1 MNKDFFKKTRILDGG
16 MGQELLNRGLKP
28 KGTLWSAHALI
39 DKECHQMVI
48 DTHLDFINAGAE
60 VIVTTTFTA
69 RRNRLI
75 QNDCEKYFEKINI
88 KAVELA
94 QKARDISKK
103 EVLIAGGLPNQ
114 KQTYSADLGEDLDL
128 IEKNFYDQ
136 AKLLKNGIDFFYLDV
151 MSSGL
156 ECEFALK
163 AIESY
168 NLPVLVGIHLRDNG
182 KLPSGEKIIDIFKK
196 YKNKNWL
203 GIIMACISPKAYEAV
218 VNDLKTLSIPYGFK
232 LNAFKKIPEDYVV
245 ASGDSYEFD
254 SSTGLSLIKG
264 NNRGNRINVLGINTD
279 LNESKFYEYVKKFM
293 KNGATILGGCCEI
306 RPSHIK
312 EIAKLK
318 NKFN

>member
-1 MNKDFFKKTRILDGG
+1 MDKDFFKKTRILDGG

-39 DKECHQMVI
+39 NKEYHQMVI

-69 RRNRLI
+69 RRTRLI
-75 QNDCEKYFEKINI
+75 QNDCEEYFEKINI

-128 IEKNFYDQ
+128 IKKNFYDQ
-136 AKLLKNGIDFFYLDV
+136 AKLLKHGIDFFYLDV

-156 ECEFALK
+156 ECEIALK
-163 AIESY
+163 VIETF

-182 KLPSGEKIIDIFKK
+182 HLPSGEKINDIVKK
-196 YKNKNWL
+196 YKNNNWL
-203 GIIMACISPKAYEAV
+203 GVIMACISPKAYEV
-218 VNDLKTLSIPYGFK
+218 VAKDLQQLDMSYGFK
-232 LNAFKKIPEDYVV
+232 LNAFKKIPEGYTV
-245 ASGDSYEFD
+245 ASKDEW
-254 SSTGLSLIKG
+254 G
-264 NNRGNRINVLGINTD
+264 NAGNPITVLGKNTD
-279 LNESKFYEYVKKFM
+279 LNESRFYEYVKKFM

-312 EIAKLK
+312 EISKLK
-318 NKFN
+318 

>member
-1 MNKDFFKKTRILDGG
+1 MNKDFFKKIRILDGG
-16 MGQELLNRGLKP
+16 MGQELLYRGLKP

-48 DTHLDFINAGAE
+48 DAHLDFINAGAE
-60 VIVTTTFTA
+60 VIVTSTFTA

-156 ECEFALK
+156 ECEIALK
-163 AIESY
+163 TIESF
-168 NLPVLVGIHLRDNG
+168 NLPVLVGIHVRDNG
-182 KLPSGEKIIDIFKK
+182 QLPSGETIKDIVKK
-196 YKNKNWL
+196 YKNNNWL
-203 GIIMACISPKAYEAV
+203 GIIAACVSPKAYELV
-218 VNDLKTLSIPYGFK
+218 NNDLQKLEIPYGFK
-232 LNAFKKIPEDYVV
+232 LNAFKKIPEGYTV
-245 ASGDSYEFD
+245 ASKDQWGNAGNP
-254 SSTGLSLIKG
+254 ST
-264 NNRGNRINVLGINTD
+264 VLGINTD

-293 KNGATILGGCCEI
+293 ENGATILGGCCEI
-306 RPSHIK
+306 RPSHMK
-312 EIAKLK
+312 EISKLK
-318 NKFN
+318 

>member
-1 MNKDFFKKTRILDGG
+1 MDKDFFKKTRILDAG

-28 KGTLWSAHALI
+28 KGTLWSAYALI
-39 DKECHQMVI
+39 NEQYHQMVV
-48 DTHLDFINAGAE
+48 DAHLDFINAGAE

-69 RRNRLI
+69 RRARLI
-75 QNDCEKYFEKINI
+75 QNDCEEYFEKINI

-114 KQTYSADLGEDLDL
+114 KQTYSADLGKDLDL

-156 ECEFALK
+156 ECKIALK
-163 AIESY
+163 VIESY
-168 NLPVLVGIHLRDNG
+168 NLPVLVGIHLKDSG
-182 KLPSGEKIIDIFKK
+182 QLPSGEKVIDIVKK
-196 YKNKNWL
+196 YKNNKWL
-203 GIIMACISPKAYEAV
+203 GIIMACVSPGAYELV
-218 VNDLKTLSIPYGFK
+218 INDLQKLDIPYGFK
-232 LNAFKKIPEDYVV
+232 LNAFKKIPEGYTV
-245 ASGDSYEFD
+245 ASKDQW
-254 SSTGLSLIKG
+254 G
-264 NNRGNRINVLGINTD
+264 NAGNPITVLGKNTD
-279 LNESKFYEYVKKFM
+279 LNESKFYEYAKKFM

-306 RPSHIK
+306 KPSHIK

-318 NKFN
+318 

>member
-1 MNKDFFKKTRILDGG
+1 MDKNFFKKTRILDGG

-39 DKECHQMVI
+39 DKECHQMVV

-60 VIVTTTFTA
+60 AIVTTTFTA

-94 QKARDISKK
+94 QRARDISKK

-114 KQTYSADLGEDLDL
+114 NQTYSADLGKDLDL
-128 IEKNFYDQ
+128 IKKNFYDQ
-136 AKLLKNGIDFFYLDV
+136 AKLLKHGIDFFYLDV

-156 ECEFALK
+156 ECEIALK
-163 AIESY
+163 VIETF

-182 KLPSGEKIIDIFKK
+182 QLPSGEKIVDIVKK
-196 YKNKNWL
+196 YKNNNWL
-203 GIIMACISPKAYEAV
+203 GIIMACISPGAYEMV
-218 VNDLKTLSIPYGFK
+218 INDLQKLDIPYGFK
-232 LNAFKKIPEDYVV
+232 LNAFKKIPEGYTV
-245 ASGDSYEFD
+245 ASKDEW
-254 SSTGLSLIKG
+254 G
-264 NNRGNRINVLGINTD
+264 NAGNPTTVLGKNTD
-279 LNESKFYEYVKKFM
+279 LNESRFYEYVNKFM

-318 NKFN
+318 

>member
-1 MNKDFFKKTRILDGG
+1 

-39 DKECHQMVI
+39 DKECHQMVV

-69 RRNRLI
+69 RKNRLI

-94 QKARDISKK
+94 QRARDISKK
-103 EVLIAGGLPNQ
+103 EILIAGGLPNQ
-114 KQTYSADLGEDLDL
+114 NQTYSANLGKDLDL
-128 IEKNFYDQ
+128 IKKNFYDQ
-136 AKLLKNGIDFFYLDV
+136 AKLLKHGIDFFYLDV

-156 ECEFALK
+156 ECKIALK
-163 AIESY
+163 VIETY
-168 NLPVLVGIHLRDNG
+168 NLPVLVGVHLRDNG
-182 KLPSGEKIIDIFKK
+182 QLPSGEKVVDIVKK
-196 YKNKNWL
+196 YKNNNWL
-203 GIIMACISPKAYEAV
+203 GIIMACISPAAYEMV
-218 VNDLKTLSIPYGFK
+218 INDLQKLDIPYGFK
-232 LNAFKKIPEDYVV
+232 LNAFKKIPEGYTV
-245 ASGDSYEFD
+245 ASKDEW
-254 SSTGLSLIKG
+254 G
-264 NNRGNRINVLGINTD
+264 NAGNPTTVLGKNTD
-279 LNESKFYEYVKKFM
+279 LNESKFYEYVNKFM

-318 NKFN
+318 

>member
-1 MNKDFFKKTRILDGG
+1 MDINYFNTTRILDGG

-39 DKECHQMVI
+39 DKDCHQMVI

-69 RRNRLI
+69 RRTRLI
-75 QNDCEKYFEKINI
+75 QNDCEEYFEKINI

-114 KQTYSADLGEDLDL
+114 KQTYSPDLGEDLDL

-136 AKLLKNGIDFFYLDV
+136 AKLLKHGIDFFYLDV

-156 ECEFALK
+156 ECEIALK
-163 AIESY
+163 VIESF
-168 NLPVLVGIHLRDNG
+168 NLPVLVGIHVGDNG
-182 KLPSGEKIIDIFKK
+182 QLPSGETIKDIVKK
-196 YKNKNWL
+196 YKNNNWL
-203 GIIMACISPKAYEAV
+203 GIIMACISPQAYEAV
-218 VNDLKTLSIPYGFK
+218 ADDLQTLDMPYGFK
-232 LNAFKKIPEDYVV
+232 LNAFRKIPKGYTV
-245 ASGDSYEFD
+245 ASKDAW
-254 SSTGLSLIKG
+254 G
-264 NNRGNRINVLGINTD
+264 NAGNPTTVLGKNTD
-279 LNESKFYEYVKKFM
+279 LNESKFYKYVNKFM

-312 EIAKLK
+312 EIEKLK
-318 NKFN
+318 